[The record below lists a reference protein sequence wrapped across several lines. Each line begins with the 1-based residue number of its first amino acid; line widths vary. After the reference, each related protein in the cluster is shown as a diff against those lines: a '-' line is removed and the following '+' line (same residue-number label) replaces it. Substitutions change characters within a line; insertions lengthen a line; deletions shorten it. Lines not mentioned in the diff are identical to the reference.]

1 MKINVGDSM
10 LIFLCVYIVALIA
23 VWVYFFYRLK
33 RDKTILRDF
42 YYYMVSMG
50 FPLVFFPQFYLGED
64 WSLALEITG
73 MVIVI
78 AGIIVTR
85 VMKKKFEMEK
95 TAE

>member
-1 MKINVGDSM
+1 
-10 LIFLCVYIVALIA
+10 
-23 VWVYFFYRLK
+23 
-33 RDKTILRDF
+33 
-42 YYYMVSMG
+42 MVSMG
-50 FPLVFFPQFYLGED
+50 FPLVFFPQFYLGEG